1 MNSAAFEG
9 ESVAGAGA
17 EGDATARLKTSP
29 TLWDRVAASSRFENL
44 VKAKKRCIIPLFLLF
59 AAYYLFLP
67 LFTAYAPEVLA
78 RKIAGMSV
86 AYVFGVLLIF
96 LTWII
101 VAFYVKAAAAFDAQA
116 KDIVAETS
124 RREGE

>member
-1 MNSAAFEG
+1 MDSAAFEG

-17 EGDATARLKTSP
+17 ESGASARSQTST

-44 VKAKKRCIIPLFLLF
+44 VKAKKRCIIPLFLF
-59 AAYYLFLP
+59 FSAYYLLLP
-67 LFTAYAPEVLA
+67 LFTAYAPQVLA

-101 VAFYVKAAAAFDAQA
+101 VAVYVKAAAAFDAQA
-116 KDIVAETS
+116 KEIVAAT
-124 RREGE
+124 RQREGE